1 VRNGWREVKA
11 EDSTAVGM
19 HAESI
24 DLLERSEHLA
34 VLGDT
39 LATVAGSGQGRL
51 VFVRGEAGVGKTE
64 VVRRFCEQQ
73 HSSARIL
80 WGACNALFTPRA
92 LGPFVDVARV
102 TGGELGELV
111 ERGGRPHEVLSALV
125 GVLGERSPAVL
136 VLDDLHWADEAT
148 LDVLRLLGRR
158 LDQVCALVIAMY
170 RDDELGREHP
180 LRVVLGELTSG
191 RGIHRLGLLPLSPAA
206 VCELAEPYRLD
217 GAELHRWTG
226 GNPFFVAE
234 VLGARGEKIP
244 ETVRDAVLA
253 RAARLSAPARRL
265 LEAVAVIPGQV
276 ELWLLE
282 MLAAELL
289 DRLEE
294 CLASGM
300 LSPGP
305 AHVAFRHELARLAVA
320 ESLAPDRRL
329 SLHRAALAAL
339 ETREG
344 YDLDFAR
351 LAHHAEAAGDAEA
364 VLRWAP
370 RAAERAASSGAHR
383 EAAAQHARALR
394 FADRLS
400 LPRRAELLQ
409 RRADE
414 CYMTDQFAH
423 AIEAQQAAL
432 DCQRRLGDRR
442 GEGNSLR
449 SQSLLLHHVGRTQD
463 AWATAMNAVELLEPM
478 GPGRELALSYC
489 NISHLCMDSEDA
501 DGTLRWGTRAL
512 ELARRLDDTEALVY
526 ALTNLAVVDF
536 WAGEDEAQVPLE
548 RALELA
554 RQHGLEEPAG
564 RILANLV
571 LWSVRH
577 RMFAVATAHLEAGLE
592 YCSERGLDTWRL
604 YLLACRARLELD
616 LGRWDEAADS
626 AALVLRDP
634 RSAPVPRGWALAAV
648 RLVRARRGDP
658 DPSAPLDDAG
668 ALAQATRELSR
679 IAPVAAA
686 RAEAAWLTGDNATV
700 EQVTDAAL
708 ALARDCRAPWVA
720 GELAYWRWQAGMRDE
735 LPAAAVAEPYRLS
748 MAGDWAQAAELW
760 TKIGCPYEAAL
771 ALAESDDQL
780 AMRQAIDQLEQLGA
794 RPGAAIIARRHRKRG
809 ARGVPRGPRART
821 QDNPSG
827 LTARELEV
835 LALLADGL
843 RNAQIAARLVVSEKT
858 VHHHVSAILHK
869 LHVHTR
875 HEAAAEAVRLGLTP
889 STPGSAAAPQAKLAP
904 TAVRH
909 A

>member
-1 VRNGWREVKA
+1 VRTGWREVKA
-11 EDSTAVGM
+11 EGSTAVGM
-19 HAESI
+19 HGESI

-39 LATVAGSGQGRL
+39 LATVVSSGQGRL

-64 VVRRFCEQQ
+64 LVRRFCEQQ
-73 HSSARIL
+73 HPSARIL

-102 TGGELGELV
+102 TGGELEVLV

-125 GVLGERSPAVL
+125 GVLAERSPTVL

-158 LDQVCALVIAMY
+158 LDQVRALVIAMY
-170 RDDELGREHP
+170 RDDELNREHP

-191 RGIHRLGLLPLSPAA
+191 RGIHRLGLLPLSPTA
-206 VCELAEPYRLD
+206 VGELAEPYRLD
-217 GAELHRWTG
+217 GAELYRRTG

-234 VLGARGEKIP
+234 VLGTPGEQIP

-282 MLAAELL
+282 LLAAELI

-300 LSPGP
+300 LSPGA

-329 SLHRAALAAL
+329 ALHRAALAAL
-339 ETREG
+339 ETRPG
-344 YDLDFAR
+344 DDLDFAR

-383 EAAAQHARALR
+383 EAAAQHTRALR

-409 RRADE
+409 RRVDE
-414 CYMTDQFAH
+414 CYMTDQFAD

-449 SQSLLLHHVGRTQD
+449 SLSLLLHHVGRTQD
-463 AWATAMNAVELLEPM
+463 AWAMAMSAVELLEPL
-478 GPGRELALSYC
+478 GPGHELALSYS
-489 NISHLCMDSEDA
+489 NVSHLCMDWEDA

-536 WAGEDEAQVPLE
+536 WAGKDKAQVPLE

-577 RMFAVATAHLEAGLE
+577 RMFAVATVHLEAGLE

-616 LGRWDEAADS
+616 LGRWDEATDS

-648 RLVRARRGDP
+648 RVVRARRGDP
-658 DPSAPLDDAG
+658 DASAPLDDSG
-668 ALAQATRELSR
+668 ALAQATRELQR

-686 RAEAAWLTGDNATV
+686 RAEAAWLIGDNATV
-700 EQVTDAAL
+700 KRVTDAAL
-708 ALARDCRAPWVA
+708 ALARDCGAPWVA
-720 GELAYWRWQAGMRDE
+720 GELAYWRWQAGMHDE

-748 MAGDWAQAAELW
+748 MAGDWARAAELW
-760 TKIGCPYEAAL
+760 TRIGCPYEAAL
-771 ALAESDDQL
+771 ALAESDDQI
-780 AMRQAIDQLEQLGA
+780 AMRQAIDQLVQLGA
-794 RPGAAIIARRHRKRG
+794 RPAAAMIIRRHRKRG
-809 ARGVPRGPRART
+809 VRGVPRGARVRT
-821 QDNPSG
+821 QNNPSG

-835 LALLADGL
+835 LALLAEGL

-858 VHHHVSAILHK
+858 VHHHVSAILNK
-869 LHVHTR
+869 LHVRTR
-875 HEAAAEAVRLGLTP
+875 HEAAAEAVRLGLAA
-889 STPGSAAAPQAKLAP
+889 SSSGSAATSPAKPAPS
-904 TAVRH
+904 AVRH